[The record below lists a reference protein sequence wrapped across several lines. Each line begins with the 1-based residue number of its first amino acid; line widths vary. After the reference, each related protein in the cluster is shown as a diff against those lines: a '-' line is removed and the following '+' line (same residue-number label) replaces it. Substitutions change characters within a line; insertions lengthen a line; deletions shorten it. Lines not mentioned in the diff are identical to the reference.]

1 MKENCLENF
10 IKKEK
15 NFDQN
20 VSVDNIIFS
29 TEDGT
34 IMEDEKLMKYYD
46 NSSPG
51 EEVTM
56 EINVNFKDVLAL
68 RICN

>member
-1 MKENCLENF
+1 MKANCLEKF

-46 NSSPG
+46 NSTPG

-56 EINVNFKDVLAL
+56 EINVDFKDVLAL